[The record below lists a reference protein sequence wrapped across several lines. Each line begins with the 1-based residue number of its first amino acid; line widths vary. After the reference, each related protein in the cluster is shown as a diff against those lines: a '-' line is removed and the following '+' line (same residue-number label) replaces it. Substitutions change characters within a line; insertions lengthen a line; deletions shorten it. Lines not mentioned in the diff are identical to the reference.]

1 MGKPELADD
10 PRFNTREARRE
21 NQAELTEIIGA
32 WTATNAK
39 EEIYHTLQGLRT
51 VAGYVAT
58 VEDLRASEQLRARD
72 FFHMIDHPSTG
83 EGVYP
88 GALFSLQDTSWQ
100 HGRAPLLG
108 EHNSEIYGER
118 LGYSLDAL
126 AQLHSSGII

>member
-1 MGKPELADD
+1 
-10 PRFNTREARRE
+10 
-21 NQAELTEIIGA
+21 
-32 WTATNAK
+32 
-39 EEIYHTLQGLRT
+39 
-51 VAGYVAT
+51 
-58 VEDLRASEQLRARD
+58 
-72 FFHMIDHPSTG
+72 MIDHPSTG